1 MFKRPPNDP
10 GAAFAA
16 LLDFYNCGE
25 STEGPAPPERLL
37 DWERDSRLI
46 WGDFRLHYGMDIDK
60 EKMHWWQFMALFDS
74 LPQESAI
81 KRRMQIRGTK
91 LSDVP
96 KEKKSEFALLH
107 YKEVVPW
114 IQNQPECLSEQ
125 QILTAF
131 EKVSKK

>member
-1 MFKRPPNDP
+1 MLLMKPPDKIAGQKVDTDFKKWMRFGVLLDSPLLYTEKVIIGCKNMFKRPPNDP

-60 EKMHWWQFMALFDS
+60 EK
-74 LPQESAI
+74 I
-81 KRRMQIRGTK
+81 C
-91 LSDVP
+91 
-96 KEKKSEFALLH
+96 LL
-107 YKEVVPW
+107 YTSRCV
-114 IQNQPECLSEQ
+114 
-125 QILTAF
+125 
-131 EKVSKK
+131 